1 MTLRMMPGDG
11 AFRSLQEEVRE
22 LLRRL
27 PPEEVLAAD
36 GAERLRRRVQEVVQE
51 YSRRRQLAGYPPLA
65 GADRL
70 AEELLRQVM
79 GAGPLQPLLDDP
91 EVEEIMVNA
100 PDNVLVI
107 RKGRVELAAVFF
119 HDDDEVLEL
128 AQRLVGLRGERLDY
142 SQPVVDVML
151 PDRARLHAVIPP
163 ISEHVALTIR
173 KYTLRAEELSQLVE
187 LGTITP
193 DAARFLEALVLTR
206 KTILVV
212 GGTSSGKTTMVNCLG
227 NAIPPTERVVTI
239 EDRVRELRFGALI
252 NWVPLV
258 TRGANVEGQGEV
270 TMQQLVREALRMRP
284 DRIVIGE
291 TRGAEA
297 LDFLR
302 AVTSDH
308 PGSLSTIHASGG
320 RHAMERVR
328 VYAQMDPRLAPP
340 PHVVDELV
348 AEGIQFV
355 VHMAR
360 VPGSDRRQV
369 VSIWEATGMERE
381 GPRSTFV
388 GNDIFRRG
396 EDGQL
401 HWTGIRPRCAREV
414 AHLGPFPWDGKSFYV
429 GDGEVKRTPG

>member
-11 AFRSLQEEVRE
+11 AFRSLEEEVRD
-22 LLRRL
+22 LLRHL
-27 PPEEVLAAD
+27 PPEEVLAPD
-36 GAERLRRRVQEVVQE
+36 GSERLRRRVQELVQE
-51 YSRRRQLAGYPPLA
+51 YNRRRQLLGYAPIA

-70 AEELLRQVM
+70 AQELLRQVM

-91 EVEEIMVNA
+91 EIEEIMVNA
-100 PDNVLVI
+100 PDCVLVI
-107 RKGRVELAAVFF
+107 RRGNVELAPVVFR
-119 HDDDEVLEL
+119 DDEEVLEL

-142 SQPVVDVML
+142 GQPIVDVML

-163 ISEHVALTIR
+163 ISEHVTLTIR
-173 KYTLRAEELSQLVE
+173 KYVLRAEELSQLVE
-187 LGTITP
+187 MGTITP
-193 DAARFLEALVLTR
+193 EAARFLEALVLAR

-227 NAIPPTERVVTI
+227 NAIPAKERVVTI
-239 EDRVRELRFGALI
+239 EDRVRELRFPNLI
-252 NWVPLV
+252 NWVPLL
-258 TRGANVEGQGEV
+258 TRGPNAEGQGEV

-355 VHMAR
+355 VHMVR
-360 VPGSDRRQV
+360 TGDRRQV
-369 VSIWEATGMERE
+369 ASIWEAAGMERE
-381 GPRSTFV
+381 GARSAFV

-414 AHLGPFPWDGKSFYV
+414 AHLGPFPWDARSYYV
-429 GDGEVKRTPG
+429 GEGEVKMTA

>member
-1 MTLRMMPGDG
+1 MTLRMGPDDG
-11 AFRSLQEEVRE
+11 GLPSREEQVRE
-22 LLRRL
+22 VIRRA
-27 PPEEVLAAD
+27 PPDEVLAPD
-36 GAERLRRRVQEVVQE
+36 GAERLRRRVMGFVEE
-51 YSRRRQLAGYPPLA
+51 YNRRRQLMGYPPLA
-65 GADRL
+65 GAERL
-70 AEELLRQVM
+70 AEELLRQVL

-91 EVEEIMVNA
+91 DVEEIMVNA
-100 PDNVLVI
+100 PDSVLVVREGEI
-107 RKGRVELAAVFF
+107 EAAPVAFR
-119 HDDDEVLEL
+119 DDEEVLEL

-163 ISEHVALTIR
+163 ISEHVVLTIR
-173 KYTLRAEELSQLVE
+173 KYTVRAEELSQLVE
-187 LGTITP
+187 LGTCTEEV
-193 DAARFLEALVLTR
+193 ARFLEALVLAR

-212 GGTSSGKTTMVNCLG
+212 GGTASGKTTMVNCLG
-227 NAIPPTERVVTI
+227 NCIPPKERVVSI
-239 EDRVRELRFGALI
+239 EDRVRELRFSSLA

-258 TRGANVEGQGEV
+258 TRGPNAEGVGEI
-270 TMQQLVREALRMRP
+270 TMQQLVKESLRMRP

-291 TRGAEA
+291 TRGSEA

-308 PGSLSTIHASGG
+308 PGSLSTIHAMGG

-328 VYAQMDPRLAPP
+328 IYAQMDPRLAPP

-355 VHMAR
+355 VHMGR
-360 VPGSDRRQV
+360 VPRSGLRWVLSV
-369 VSIWEATGMERE
+369 WEATGMERE

-396 EDGQL
+396 EDGRL
-401 HWTGIRPRCAREV
+401 HFTGVRPRCAREV
-414 AHLGPFPWDGKSFYV
+414 EHLGPFPWSARSFYV
-429 GDGEVKRTPG
+429 GE